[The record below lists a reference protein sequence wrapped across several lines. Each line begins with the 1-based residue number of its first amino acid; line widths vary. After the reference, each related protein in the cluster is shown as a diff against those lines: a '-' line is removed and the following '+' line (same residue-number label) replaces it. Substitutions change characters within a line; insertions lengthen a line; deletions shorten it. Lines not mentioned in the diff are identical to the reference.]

1 MKFLKTKI
9 AEIKNIKDLIIL
21 KVPFEN
27 LNILPGQFFMI
38 GTEKSDALLNRPF
51 SVSDYNGELL
61 TFRIK
66 VVGKFTK
73 FLTEVKE
80 GDEIRIIGPCGN
92 GISFE
97 ELKKYKKIILIG
109 GGIGIAPLIYFKS
122 FIKKSIDT
130 KLIFGIPSK
139 KFLYF
144 INDTHINDTIVY
156 TEDGSIGNK
165 GFPVDYLDK
174 VEDNNVLVIACGP
187 EAMYK
192 ALLNKKYEIKI
203 LMEQNM
209 GCGFGACLGC
219 VIETIHGYKRVCIDG
234 PVFDL
239 REIKWK

>member
-27 LNILPGQFFMI
+27 SNILPGQFFMI

-73 FLTEVKE
+73 FLTKVKE

-97 ELKKYKKIILIG
+97 ELKKYKNIVLIG

-192 ALLNKKYEIKI
+192 ALLNKNYEIKVLI
-203 LMEQNM
+203 EQNM